1 MKLKSRFFE
10 NKKIDKLLPM
20 LIKKKKRQDPNQE
33 IGS

>member
-20 LIKKKKRQDPNQE
+20 LIKKKKE
-33 IGS
+33 IGPKSRN